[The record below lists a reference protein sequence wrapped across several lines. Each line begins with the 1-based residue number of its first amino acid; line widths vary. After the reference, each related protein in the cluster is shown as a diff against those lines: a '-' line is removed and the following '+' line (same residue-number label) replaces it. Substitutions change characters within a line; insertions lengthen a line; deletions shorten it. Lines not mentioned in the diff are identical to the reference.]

1 MPITVNFQG
10 IEPITQDIDE
20 EYNIKS
26 NYDYNDFNPDGL
38 DDYVNKFMEK
48 YKKKEDDYFN
58 SLQRENISTMTDYGL
73 NSSIYFGID
82 LNNINDTIKK
92 IKEINEEEK
101 NDAVEPCFN
110 MIKYTRIRD
119 SAIIPCKSTIISVRE
134 FDSPIIPCK
143 SIIDSVRKIDSQFD
157 KNQLLAI
164 LQESNK
170 PPIPLT
176 PKPKK
181 SSQKIVDPT
190 GRRYDILTPPTGRP
204 SKPGLNIK

>member
-38 DDYVNKFMEK
+38 DGYVNKFMEK

-157 KNQLLAI
+157 KNQLSEI
-164 LQESNK
+164 LQES
-170 PPIPLT
+170 PLVQSKNIIT
-176 PKPKK
+176 PN
-181 SSQKIVDPT
+181 SQYKIVDST
-190 GRRYDILTPPTGRP
+190 GRRYNILSPPTGRP